1 MFVGAHLKGAL
12 FNASH
17 FDSVDFSEAVLEMAI
32 LIDAQMPGA
41 RFDRALLR
49 YADCTA
55 LLAPRAS
62 FVAADVTGMNAHAAD
77 FTQADWQQS
86 NPQAIQP
93 VDTERLAAEQW
104 RPASLGK
111 SR

>member
-1 MFVGAHLKGAL
+1 
-12 FNASH
+12 
-17 FDSVDFSEAVLEMAI
+17 LEMAI

-104 RPASLGK
+104 QPASLGK